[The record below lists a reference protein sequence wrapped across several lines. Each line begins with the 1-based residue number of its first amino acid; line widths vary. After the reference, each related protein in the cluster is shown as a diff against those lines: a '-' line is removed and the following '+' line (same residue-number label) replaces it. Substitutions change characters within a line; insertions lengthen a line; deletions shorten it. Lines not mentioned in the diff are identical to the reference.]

1 MFTQFINYS
10 RSNSLAVFN
19 APETSNSLLFPSVF
33 GNRPAI
39 KITVKKIPD
48 NEYALANMVLTRQMI
63 ADKQKS
69 VDKEDL
75 KTAINP
81 TDPKWTNR

>member
-1 MFTQFINYS
+1 MFTQFS
-10 RSNSLAVFN
+10 CFN

-33 GNRPAI
+33 SNRPAI
-39 KITVKKIPD
+39 KITVK

-63 ADKQKS
+63 ADKQRS